1 MQGLKGLAAA
11 AAGFAALAAAPA
23 LAQTT
28 QFMVSGWPITVGA
41 KPANE
46 GKGFSV
52 YHYRKLG
59 SAKAVSVTCNC
70 EGAQPTALSCDDVD
84 YQCSCPSAKIAC
96 DGAGG

>member
-1 MQGLKGLAAA
+1 MQGLKGLAA
-11 AAGFAALAAAPA
+11 GAALALCFTSPA

-52 YHYRKLG
+52 YHYRQLG
-59 SAKAVSVTCNC
+59 SAKSVSVTCNC
-70 EGAQPTALSCDDVD
+70 EGKQPASLSCDDVN

>member
-1 MQGLKGLAAA
+1 MNKLKGLAGAA
-11 AAGFAALAAAPA
+11 AVLAIAGATTVA
-23 LAQTT
+23 AQTT

-59 SAKAVSVTCNC
+59 SAKSVSVTCNC
-70 EGAQPTALSCDDVD
+70 DGMQPTQLSCDDVD